1 MTNQPAESAGAG
13 RNAFSNAWIAVS
25 GRYEQCSVC
34 RWKRGLC
41 TMSPR
46 SCDTSVKLLDE
57 NTHAP
62 LVYVAFAPKSGTPVS
77 LVPASHVQVSLVQ
90 VSLVVY
96 SP

>member
-1 MTNQPAESAGAG
+1 
-13 RNAFSNAWIAVS
+13 
-25 GRYEQCSVC
+25 
-34 RWKRGLC
+34 
-41 TMSPR
+41 MSPR

-77 LVPASHVQVSLVQ
+77 LVPVSLVQ

-96 SP
+96 SF